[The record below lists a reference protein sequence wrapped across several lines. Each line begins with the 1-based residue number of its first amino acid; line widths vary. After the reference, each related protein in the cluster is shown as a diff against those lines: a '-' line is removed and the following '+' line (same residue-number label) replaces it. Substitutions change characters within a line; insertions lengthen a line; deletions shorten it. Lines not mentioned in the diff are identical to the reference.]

1 MNAFDPERR
10 RGRPTGTIVLAAM
23 AGAALATGI
32 WLGLSRLGGAAG
44 GGPETHTVGAL
55 RLAVETRPG
64 TPQVGE
70 NTLRVRVA
78 DAAGRP
84 LRGAGVDALV
94 FMPQMGAMPY
104 MESKPPMR
112 EIRPGVYEGRF
123 NLAMGGSWDLDL
135 AVAPAQ
141 GAPARVALRL
151 TVGAEGFTWV
161 GEEGGAGGAAA
172 DSPAGTVTLSARR
185 RQEIGVTT
193 DTLRVR
199 DLDYERRV
207 AGRVTY
213 DETRRSEVTVKFQ
226 GWIERL
232 AVDFTGQPVRRGQVL
247 FTVYSPDL
255 YSAQRE
261 FVEALAVRDS
271 LPAGPVRGRAAEL
284 ADAAR
289 QRLRLWDVPAAQVA
303 RLERTR
309 QPEQAVPIV
318 SPVAGVVT
326 EKLVVQ
332 GTAVMPGQTL
342 FRIAPL
348 DPVWVVADVFQH
360 ELPLLKVGDPV
371 TVSLPGA
378 GGPGVRGRVGF
389 VYPSLREDTRTGQVR
404 AEIPNPHAQLKPDMF
419 VDVTLHVPLGRRLAV
434 PVSAVVYSGE
444 RRIVFVDR
452 GAGRLEPRE
461 VALGPRAGE
470 FFAVE
475 SGLAEG
481 EAVVTSGNFLVAAE
495 SRLRSALRGF

>member
-1 MNAFDPERR
+1 
-10 RGRPTGTIVLAAM
+10 
-23 AGAALATGI
+23 
-32 WLGLSRLGGAAG
+32 
-44 GGPETHTVGAL
+44 
-55 RLAVETRPG
+55 
-64 TPQVGE
+64 
-70 NTLRVRVA
+70 
-78 DAAGRP
+78 
-84 LRGAGVDALV
+84 
-94 FMPQMGAMPY
+94 
-104 MESKPPMR
+104 
-112 EIRPGVYEGRF
+112 
-123 NLAMGGSWDLDL
+123 
-135 AVAPAQ
+135 
-141 GAPARVALRL
+141 
-151 TVGAEGFTWV
+151 
-161 GEEGGAGGAAA
+161 
-172 DSPAGTVTLSARR
+172 
-185 RQEIGVTT
+185 
-193 DTLRVR
+193 
-199 DLDYERRV
+199 
-207 AGRVTY
+207 VTY